1 VNDIVAVPEVDA
13 SPRHAKDRLLLMS
26 TDAMRAR
33 RRPLMLLF
41 TWMWHAVAA
50 LAIAWPIASFVRD
63 TWGHHPRGD
72 VLLFEPGGLALSD
85 IAMRPEGH
93 AGLLSHATVVLV
105 ACAVLG
111 LLPLGALITALGHA
125 RPDRGAPPLRAC
137 FERAAESFGAF
148 ARLLVIMGLVQV
160 VVVVLG
166 SIAAAMVSAS
176 LEHRMD
182 DAAADLV
189 GWFVFLVFLL
199 LASFVGVVHDVAR
212 CAAIRYRSGALAA
225 LRTALRAVRPSPVG
239 VTWSWLWR
247 TLAGLVVIGAA
258 AFVVHRVGV
267 RDDMHLAA
275 VAGLH
280 QVAMLFQTA
289 LRASWLARAFRLVD
303 ATNA

>member
-1 VNDIVAVPEVDA
+1 MIDIVTEVDA

-33 RRPLMLLF
+33 RRPLMILF
-41 TWMWHAVAA
+41 TWLWHTVAA
-50 LAIAWPIASFVRD
+50 LVIAWPITAFVRD

-72 VLLFEPGGLALSD
+72 VLVFEPGGLALAD

-93 AGLLSHATVVLV
+93 AGLLSHVTVVVL

-111 LLPLGALITALGHA
+111 LLPLGALVTALGHA

-148 ARLLVIMGLVQV
+148 ARLFVIVGLAQLVVII
-160 VVVVLG
+160 LG
-166 SIAAAMVSAS
+166 SMAAGMLSTS
-176 LEHRMD
+176 LEHRLD
-182 DAAADLV
+182 DAAADLIS
-189 GWFVFLVFLL
+189 WFVFFVFVL
-199 LASFVGVVHDVAR
+199 LALFAGVVHDVAR
-212 CAAIRYRSGALAA
+212 CAAIRHRSGALAA
-225 LRTALRAVRPSPVG
+225 LRTALRSVRPSPIG

-247 TLAGLVVIGAA
+247 TLAGLAVIGAA

-267 RDDMHLAA
+267 RDGMHLAA
-275 VAGLH
+275 VAVLH

-303 ATNA
+303 VTSA